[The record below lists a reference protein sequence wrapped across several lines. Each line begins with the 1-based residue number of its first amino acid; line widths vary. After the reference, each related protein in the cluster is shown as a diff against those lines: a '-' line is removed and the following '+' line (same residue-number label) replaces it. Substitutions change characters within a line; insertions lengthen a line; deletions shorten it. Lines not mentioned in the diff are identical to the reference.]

1 MAERTSVTVSPNPV
15 KVTEHLDID
24 GNVINPQTKEVIKQA
39 DEK

>member
-24 GNVINPQTKEVIKQA
+24 GNVINPQTKEVIQKSE
-39 DEK
+39 EK

>member
-1 MAERTSVTVSPNPV
+1 MAEQVRVAVSPNPT

-24 GNVINPQTKEVIKQA
+24 GNVINPVTKEIVRKE